1 LAGDPKNVP
10 KTNKEGDMQGEIES
24 KRLIWPSLAGFY
36 NSISPYSYAIIR
48 FAAGAVL
55 VYHGYAKLFLGFAP
69 IVAKNVIGPMG
80 FPVPLAW
87 TYFVALLE
95 MFGGIAL
102 AIGLL
107 TRPIALLL
115 AIEFFFITIYS
126 YSHGYFF
133 TSKGGGYEYPL
144 LLLVIY
150 AAIFFRGAGRCSLDR
165 MLDRE
170 F

>member
-1 LAGDPKNVP
+1 MEQNVR
-10 KTNKEGDMQGEIES
+10 GEIDS
-24 KRLIWPSLAGFY
+24 KRLIWPGLAGLY
-36 NSISPYSYAIIR
+36 QSISPYSYAIIR

-55 VYHGYAKLFLGFAP
+55 IYHGYAKLFLGFAS
-69 IVAKNVIGPMG
+69 IVSRNIIGPMG
-80 FPVPLAW
+80 FPAPLAW

-115 AIEFFFITIYS
+115 AIEFLFITIYS

-165 MLDRE
+165 MLGRE